1 MTPHTAVNLL
11 LEGHTCS
18 ESILMAYAPD
28 FDLTPETAA
37 KLAAGFAGGLTQ
49 GKTCGAVT
57 AAIMVIG
64 LKYGSGLTHDP
75 YKKDLCFAM
84 TQEFFHR
91 FRQGRQTTDCGKIL
105 ALQGID
111 FTDPRQM
118 KQLREQKM
126 ICDQIVKEAATILE
140 ALLREET

>member
-1 MTPHTAVNLL
+1 MPRHTAIKLL

-28 FDLTPETAA
+28 FDLAPETAA
-37 KLAAGFAGGLTQ
+37 RLAAGFAGGLTQ

-57 AAIMVIG
+57 AATMVIG
-64 LKYGSGLTHDP
+64 LKYGPGLTRDP

-91 FRQGRQTTDCGKIL
+91 FRQRRQTTNCGKIL
-105 ALQGID
+105 TLQGID
-111 FTDPRQM
+111 PTDPRQM
-118 KQLREQKM
+118 KQLRERKM
-126 ICDQIVKEAATILE
+126 ICDEIVKEAATILD